1 MNNKSIFRGLT
12 KIDRIQT
19 KLQKIYTK
27 TYQNILQNLRTST
40 TNNIDNLIVVQDIR
54 DAGIY
59 NVYLIYDNDIVI
71 ADNLL
76 LQYTN
81 DKLLFVYVDSEHNL
95 TLIDIDAFINVCDEL
110 KLLVMFSYK
119 ADIKEEII

>member
-12 KIDRIQT
+12 KIDRIQA

-27 TYQNILQNLRTST
+27 TYQNILQNLCTST
-40 TNNIDNLIVVQDIR
+40 TDNIDNLIVLQDIQ
-54 DAGIY
+54 DTGIY

-71 ADNLL
+71 VDNLL

-95 TLIDIDAFINVCDEL
+95 TLIDISAFINVCDEL